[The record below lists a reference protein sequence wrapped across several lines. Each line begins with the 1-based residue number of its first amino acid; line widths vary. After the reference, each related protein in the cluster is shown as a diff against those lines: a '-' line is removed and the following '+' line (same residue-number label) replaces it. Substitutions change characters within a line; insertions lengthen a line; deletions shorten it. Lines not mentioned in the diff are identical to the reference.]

1 MIKRFLIS
9 IIAFSIVT
17 VFLLW
22 LTGSLSKVGAFL
34 LPSRIEV
41 DFDKG
46 GNRFVKE
53 VEPYPKEVID
63 NKEATIYQT
72 SEGIEFVRTP
82 DTRFKSLSGY
92 DFSPNY
98 VEINGLRMH
107 YVDEGPKDGEVILM
121 LHGQPTWAYLYR
133 KMIKGLVQQGY
144 RCIAPDMI
152 GMGRSDKPISES
164 YHTFDKHCELTLA
177 FIDSLELRDITIFGQ
192 DWGSLIETRIVG
204 DHPELFARVILA
216 NGDMPLWEEES
227 NPFYIPSPLKVDPS
241 LKFPKDLIKH
251 GLKGMPDAFQGWIL
265 FSLQNPNNY
274 YGKLIQRMTE
284 NDLTSEEIAAYNAP
298 FPSFTFRTGPRML
311 PSMVAAVI
319 GQQLPA
325 WENLKKFEKPFI
337 SFIGLKDRMFG
348 SPEIQEKWIDTVPGA
363 KGQDHEQFENANH
376 FIQED
381 IGEVLADK
389 VHLFIQKNPIN
400 N

>member
-22 LTGSLSKVGAFL
+22 LTGNLSKVGAFL
-34 LPSRIEV
+34 LTSRIEV

-53 VEPYPKEVID
+53 VAPYPKEVID
-63 NKEATIYQT
+63 NKEVTIYQT
-72 SEGIEFVRTP
+72 PEGIEYVRTP
-82 DTRFKSLSGY
+82 DTRFENLSGY

-107 YVDEGPKDGEVILM
+107 YIDEGPRDGEVILM

-152 GMGRSDKPISES
+152 GMGRSDKPIRES
-164 YHTFDKHCELTLA
+164 FHTYDKHCEITMA
-177 FIDSLELRDITIFGQ
+177 FIDSLELNDITIFGQ
-192 DWGSLIETRIVG
+192 DWGSVIEMRIVG
-204 DHPELFARVILA
+204 DNPELFARVVLA
-216 NGDMPLWEEES
+216 NGDLPRIDQES
-227 NPFYIPSPLKVDPS
+227 NPFYIPSPLTIDPA
-241 LKFPKDLIKH
+241 LKFPNDLLKH

-265 FSLQNPNNY
+265 FALQNPNNY
-274 YGKLIQRMTE
+274 YGNLIQRMTSS
-284 NDLTSEEIAAYNAP
+284 DLTAEEIAAYKAP
-298 FPSFTFRTGPRML
+298 FPSFIYRTGPRML
-311 PSMVAAVI
+311 PSMIAGVT

-325 WENLKKFEKPFI
+325 WENLQKFEKPFI
-337 SFIGLKDRMFG
+337 SFIGLQDRMFG
-348 SPEIQEKWIDTVPGA
+348 SPELQEEWINAVPGA
-363 KGQDHEQFENANH
+363 QGQDHDQFYNANH

-381 IGEVLADK
+381 IGQILAER
-389 VHLFIQKNPIN
+389 VHQFILKNPI
-400 N
+400 